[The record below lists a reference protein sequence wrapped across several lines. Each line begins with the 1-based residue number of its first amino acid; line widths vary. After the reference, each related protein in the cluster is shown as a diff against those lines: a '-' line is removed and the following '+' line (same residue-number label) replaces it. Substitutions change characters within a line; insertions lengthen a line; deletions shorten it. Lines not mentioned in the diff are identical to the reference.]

1 VKKVFVLW
9 LKNEDLK
16 PCPFCGGKARL
27 GLIGAGE
34 FRVYGVMCRSCGAGG
49 RTRVQ
54 KRRAVNH
61 WNKRADAV
69 DALERADAD
78 LLAALEGL
86 RNRGVLTAKQA
97 EEAKRRIA
105 AGGAA

>member
-1 VKKVFVLW
+1 MKQVFVLW

-27 GLIGAGE
+27 GLVGEGE
-34 FRVYGVMCRSCGAGG
+34 FRAYGVRCRSCGAGG

-54 KRRAVNH
+54 KRSAVNH

-86 RNRGVLTAKQA
+86 RDRGAISAEQA
-97 EEAKRRIA
+97 EAAKRRIA